1 VNDFENY
8 NPRMWL
14 DKVLSRHP
22 QKTQDRKA
30 ATRNNNSQLTQLVFP
45 IAAMASLFVMQ
56 DVAQPLNVVQ
66 HLPVS
71 ASQLASVP
79 ANPVYWLGTT
89 PDTSS
94 ATSAVSGFE
103 ARATAVVQQ
112 LRAGKLSNVPTAT
125 LNLARAAVGRA
136 RPESV
141 DWIANVARDVARLTD

>member
-8 NPRMWL
+8 DPRMWL

-30 ATRNNNSQLTQLVFP
+30 ATRNNNSQLTRLVFP
-45 IAAMASLFVMQ
+45 ITAMASLFVMQ
-56 DVAQPLNVVQ
+56 DVAQPLTVVQ

-79 ANPVYWLGTT
+79 ASPVYWLGTT

-94 ATSAVSGFE
+94 GASDVSGFE
-103 ARATAVVQQ
+103 ARAAAVVQQ
-112 LRAGKLSNVPTAT
+112 LRAGKLSNVPTET